1 MASVMIKKDHPS
13 TGKKDKS
20 GKYEDGERG
29 D

>member
-1 MASVMIKKDHPS
+1 MIKKDHPS

-29 D
+29 DWGIT